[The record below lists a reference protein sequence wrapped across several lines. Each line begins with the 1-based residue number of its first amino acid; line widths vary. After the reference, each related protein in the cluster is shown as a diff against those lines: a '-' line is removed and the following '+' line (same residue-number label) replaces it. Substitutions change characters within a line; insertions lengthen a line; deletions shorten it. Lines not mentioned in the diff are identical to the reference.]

1 MLECVN
7 RLLEKGYEPEHLTL
21 ERRWQV
27 GHGASGG
34 KADINVYDRERK
46 ALIIIECK
54 VWGKEYE
61 KYKQKMLNEGAQLF
75 SYLANDRNAKFI
87 CLYASR
93 IENGKAVY
101 LNSIINIRDRVET
114 LRLLEEGQE
123 VKTYKEAK
131 TKEELYEVWKENFNC
146 YFAPNGIFD
155 DEVQAYNP
163 EHIPIKRKDLKG
175 FGEDEGRKFYYQFLE
190 ILRHNNI
197 SDKSN
202 AFNRIMSLILCK
214 IVDERKDENEITDFQ
229 IIEGKDTP
237 ESIQERLQNLYAKGM
252 KEFLREEIVNYTEKD
267 IE

>member
-1 MLECVN
+1 MTKPEIRILLQALGFETDTYKSVYSKTYPHCKKTLTVDVDNEKINYDKIGIELGDKTTSNFSQDENFVVLECVN

-123 VKTYKEAK
+123 VKTYKKAR
-131 TKEELYEVWKENFNC
+131 TL
-146 YFAPNGIFD
+146 
-155 DEVQAYNP
+155 
-163 EHIPIKRKDLKG
+163 
-175 FGEDEGRKFYYQFLE
+175 
-190 ILRHNNI
+190 
-197 SDKSN
+197 
-202 AFNRIMSLILCK
+202 SLIH
-214 IVDERKDENEITDFQ
+214 I
-229 IIEGKDTP
+229 
-237 ESIQERLQNLYAKGM
+237 
-252 KEFLREEIVNYTEKD
+252 
-267 IE
+267 